1 MTTQRGER
9 RFRED
14 RIIMCELF
22 GFGCRVCSIWS
33 ALGFT
38 IMLAI
43 TATAEDSSSI
53 AYYSTSEFSVTEFD
67 REMYLRNAPPE
78 AGRGIGSRARN
89 LSALSDL
96 YAIKLL
102 ALEARSLDLLSEAE
116 KKWLVEYA
124 ISIELIERYLRKMV
138 EDKLAATDWEA
149 EARDQ
154 YIASPE
160 DYWMPESVSL
170 RTLLIRTENRS
181 ESEAMGIAV
190 DLLDQATRP
199 GSDFIKLVNEH
210 TEDPNAAANGGLMSG
225 IVRGQTVPPFE
236 EAAFALRTPGEFSEP
251 VVSQFGVHLIQL
263 VEYTPAEQLTFEQVA
278 QRIIDELKPIRA
290 AQYRRGLQEE
300 ARERKP
306 EGFVEHT
313 KALDELMSRTSDGAL
328 GR

>member
-1 MTTQRGER
+1 MFKLVR
-9 RFRED
+9 
-14 RIIMCELF
+14 LS
-22 GFGCRVCSIWS
+22 CRVYPIWS

-53 AYYSTSEFSVTEFD
+53 AYYSTSQFSVTEFD

-78 AGRGIGSRARN
+78 AGGGIGSRTRN

-102 ALEARSLDLLSEAE
+102 ALEAKRLDLLSEAE
-116 KKWLVEYA
+116 KKWVIEYA

-149 EARDQ
+149 EAREQ

-160 DYWMPESVSL
+160 DYRMPESVTL
-170 RTLLIRTENRS
+170 RTLLIRTEDRS
-181 ESEAMGIAV
+181 ESEAMRIAV
-190 DLLDQATRP
+190 DLLGQAKQP
-199 GSDFIKLVNEH
+199 GSDFTKLVTEH
-210 TEDPNAAANGGLMSG
+210 TEDASAAVNGGLMSG
-225 IVRGQTVPPFE
+225 IIRGQTVPPFD

-263 VEYTPAEQLTFEQVA
+263 VEYSPAEQLTYEKVA
-278 QRIIDELKPIRA
+278 KRIIDELKPIRA
-290 AQYRRGLQEE
+290 AQYRRGLQME
-300 ARERKP
+300 ARERKL

-313 KALDELMSRTSDGAL
+313 EALEELMSRTSDGAL
-328 GR
+328 ERKSPIHPEF

>member
-1 MTTQRGER
+1 M
-9 RFRED
+9 FD
-14 RIIMCELF
+14 LF
-22 GFGCRVCSIWS
+22 GFSCRECSIWS

-53 AYYSTSEFSVTEFD
+53 AYYSTNEFSVTEFD

-78 AGRGIGSRARN
+78 AGGGIGSRARN

-102 ALEARSLDLLSEAE
+102 AVEAQNLDLLSEAE
-116 KKWLVEYA
+116 KEWLAEYA
-124 ISIELIERYLRKMV
+124 ISMELIERYLRKIV

-149 EARDQ
+149 EAREQ
-154 YIASPE
+154 YLASPE
-160 DYWMPESVSL
+160 DYRVPESVSL
-170 RTLLIRTENRS
+170 RTLLIRTGDRS
-181 ESEAMGIAV
+181 EPEAMEIAV
-190 DLLDQATRP
+190 DLLDQATQP
-199 GSDFIKLVNEH
+199 GSDFTKLVSEH
-210 TEDPNAAANGGLMSG
+210 TEDANTAANGGLMSG
-225 IVRGQTVPPFE
+225 VVRGQTVLPFE
-236 EAAFALRTPGEFSEP
+236 EAAFALRMPGQFSEP

-263 VEYTPAEQLTFEQVA
+263 VEYNPAEQLTYEQVA

-300 ARERKP
+300 ARERKL

-313 KALDELMSRTSDGAL
+313 EALDELMSRTSDGAL
-328 GR
+328 GRKFSINPEL

>member
-1 MTTQRGER
+1 MCKLARLGCTQYP
-9 RFRED
+9 
-14 RIIMCELF
+14 
-22 GFGCRVCSIWS
+22 IWS

-43 TATAEDSSSI
+43 TATAEDSRSI
-53 AYYSTSEFSVTEFD
+53 SYYSTSEFSVTEFD

-78 AGRGIGSRARN
+78 AGGGVGSRARN

-102 ALEARSLDLLSEAE
+102 AADAQNLDLLNEAE
-116 KKWLVEYA
+116 KKWLAEYA
-124 ISIELIERYLRKMV
+124 ISIELIKLYLRSAV
-138 EDKLAATDWEA
+138 EEKLAETDWET
-149 EARDQ
+149 EAKEQ
-154 YIASPE
+154 YLASPE
-160 DYWMPESVSL
+160 DYRVPESVSL
-170 RTLLIRTENRS
+170 RTLLIRTEDRA

-190 DLLDQATRP
+190 DLLHQAAQL
-199 GSDFIKLVNEH
+199 GADFSKLVSEH
-210 TEDPNAAANGGLMSG
+210 TEDANAAANGGLMSG
-225 IVRGQTVPPFE
+225 VVRGQTVPPFE
-236 EAAFALRTPGEFSEP
+236 EAAFALRMPGELSEP

-263 VEYTPAEQLTFEQVA
+263 VEYTPAEQLTYEQVA

-313 KALDELMSRTSDGAL
+313 EALDKLMSRTSDGAL
-328 GR
+328 GRKFSIDPEF